1 MSSVYAQASTIISGN
16 KCNYEL
22 RVPNFNA
29 LRESSIIKDKSL
41 KFSIRIVNLYKYLCD
56 KNEFVMSK
64 QILRSGTSIGANIA
78 EASRAES
85 ESDFVHK
92 LSIARKEGEE
102 TLYWLELL
110 QKTDYI
116 SEEQYQ
122 SMNDDC
128 IELQKILTS
137 IIKTVKS
144 SMEAE
149 TRNS

>member
-1 MSSVYAQASTIISGN
+1 M
-16 KCNYEL
+16 
-22 RVPNFNA
+22 
-29 LRESSIIKDKSL
+29 RESSIIKDKSL
-41 KFSIRIVNLYKYLCD
+41 KFSIRIVNLYKYLCE

-64 QILRSGTSIGANIA
+64 QILRSGTSIGANTA

-116 SEEQYQ
+116 SGEQYQ

-137 IIKTVKS
+137 IIKSVKS
-144 SMEAE
+144 SLEVE

>member
-1 MSSVYAQASTIISGN
+1 
-16 KCNYEL
+16 
-22 RVPNFNA
+22 
-29 LRESSIIKDKSL
+29 
-41 KFSIRIVNLYKYLCD
+41 
-56 KNEFVMSK
+56 MSK
-64 QILRSGTSIGANIA
+64 QILRSGTSIGANTA

-116 SEEQYQ
+116 SVEQYQ

-137 IIKTVKS
+137 IIKSVKS
-144 SMEAE
+144 SLEVE
-149 TRNS
+149 TLNS

>member
-1 MSSVYAQASTIISGN
+1 M
-16 KCNYEL
+16 
-22 RVPNFNA
+22 
-29 LRESSIIKDKSL
+29 RESSIIKDKSL
-41 KFSIRIVNLYKYLCD
+41 KFSIRIVNLYKYLCE

-64 QILRSGTSIGANIA
+64 QILRSGTSIGANTA

-116 SEEQYQ
+116 SVEQYQ

-137 IIKTVKS
+137 IIKSVKS
-144 SMEAE
+144 SLEVE

>member
-1 MSSVYAQASTIISGN
+1 
-16 KCNYEL
+16 
-22 RVPNFNA
+22 
-29 LRESSIIKDKSL
+29 
-41 KFSIRIVNLYKYLCD
+41 
-56 KNEFVMSK
+56 MSK
-64 QILRSGTSIGANIA
+64 QILRSVTSIGANTA

-116 SEEQYQ
+116 SVEQYQ

-137 IIKTVKS
+137 IIKSVKS
-144 SMEAE
+144 SLEVE

>member
-1 MSSVYAQASTIISGN
+1 M
-16 KCNYEL
+16 
-22 RVPNFNA
+22 
-29 LRESSIIKDKSL
+29 RESSIIKDKSL
-41 KFSIRIVNLYKYLCD
+41 KFSIRIVNLYKYLCE
-56 KNEFVMSK
+56 KNEFVKSK
-64 QILRSGTSIGANIA
+64 QILRSGTSIGANTA

-92 LSIARKEGEE
+92 LSIARKKEGEE

-116 SEEQYQ
+116 SVEQYQ

-137 IIKTVKS
+137 IIKSVKS
-144 SMEAE
+144 SLEVE
-149 TRNS
+149 THNS

>member
-1 MSSVYAQASTIISGN
+1 
-16 KCNYEL
+16 
-22 RVPNFNA
+22 

-41 KFSIRIVNLYKYLCD
+41 KFSIRIVNLYKYLCE

-64 QILRSGTSIGANIA
+64 QIFRSGTSIGANTA
-78 EASRAES
+78 ETSRAES

-116 SEEQYQ
+116 SVEQYQ

-137 IIKTVKS
+137 IIKSVKS
-144 SMEAE
+144 SLEVE

>member
-1 MSSVYAQASTIISGN
+1 M
-16 KCNYEL
+16 
-22 RVPNFNA
+22 
-29 LRESSIIKDKSL
+29 RESSIIKDKSL
-41 KFSIRIVNLYKYLCD
+41 KFSIRIVNLYKYLCE

-64 QILRSGTSIGANIA
+64 QIFRSGTSIGANTA
-78 EASRAES
+78 ETSRAES

-116 SEEQYQ
+116 SVEQYQ

-137 IIKTVKS
+137 IIKSVKS
-144 SMEAE
+144 SLEVE

>member
-1 MSSVYAQASTIISGN
+1 M
-16 KCNYEL
+16 
-22 RVPNFNA
+22 
-29 LRESSIIKDKSL
+29 RESSIIKDKSL
-41 KFSIRIVNLYKYLCD
+41 KFSIRIVNLYKYLCE

-64 QILRSGTSIGANIA
+64 QILRSGTSIGANTA

-116 SEEQYQ
+116 SVEQYQ

-137 IIKTVKS
+137 IIKSVKS
-144 SMEAE
+144 SLKVE

>member
-1 MSSVYAQASTIISGN
+1 
-16 KCNYEL
+16 
-22 RVPNFNA
+22 
-29 LRESSIIKDKSL
+29 
-41 KFSIRIVNLYKYLCD
+41 
-56 KNEFVMSK
+56 MSK

>member
-1 MSSVYAQASTIISGN
+1 M
-16 KCNYEL
+16 
-22 RVPNFNA
+22 
-29 LRESSIIKDKSL
+29 RESSIIKDKSL
-41 KFSIRIVNLYKYLCD
+41 KFSIRIVNLYKYLCE

-64 QILRSGTSIGANIA
+64 QILRSGTSIDANTA
-78 EASRAES
+78 EASRTES

-116 SEEQYQ
+116 SVEQYQ

-128 IELQKILTS
+128 IELQKNLTS
-137 IIKTVKS
+137 IIKSVKS
-144 SMEAE
+144 SLEVE